1 MIFYKQM
8 SLSPLGEM
16 SLVANESGLV
26 GVWFLQQKYFE
37 HGLEEG
43 NLLFEKNDVL
53 KETELLLEHYFSGD
67 CPDFSSLPLA
77 SVGTS
82 FQQQVW
88 AYLQT
93 IPYGET
99 VTYGQIAKKLGNRSA
114 QAVGGAVGRNPFSII
129 VPCHRVLGSQ
139 GQLTGYAGGL
149 DKKWW
154 LLEHEGVELNEKAL
168 DK

>member
-1 MIFYKQM
+1 MTFYKQIYT
-8 SLSPLGEM
+8 SPLGEM
-16 SLVANESGLV
+16 SLVADETGLI
-26 GVWFLQQKYFE
+26 GAWFLKQKYFE
-37 HGLEEG
+37 RGLEKATMPVE
-43 NLLFEKNDVL
+43 NDIL
-53 KETELLLEHYFSGD
+53 KRTRLLLDDYFSGKY
-67 CPDFSSLPLA
+67 PDFSGLPLA
-77 SVGTS
+77 VVGTD
-82 FQQQVW
+82 FQQRVW

-149 DKKWW
+149 DKKRW
-154 LLEHEGVELNEKAL
+154 LLEHEGIELNEKDL

>member
-8 SLSPLGEM
+8 YPSPLGEM

-43 NLLFEKNDVL
+43 NLLLEKNDVL

-67 CPDFSSLPLA
+67 CPDFSSLLLA
-77 SVGTS
+77 SVGTN

-149 DKKWW
+149 NKKRW
-154 LLEHEGVELNEKAL
+154 LLEHEGVELNEKDL

>member
-1 MIFYKQM
+1 MTFYKQIYT
-8 SLSPLGEM
+8 SPLGEM
-16 SLVANESGLV
+16 SLVADETGLV
-26 GVWFLQQKYFE
+26 GVWFLKQKYFE
-37 HGLEEG
+37 RGLEE
-43 NLLFEKNDVL
+43 NLLLAENEVL
-53 KETELLLEHYFSGD
+53 KETKNLLDCYFSGD

-77 SVGTS
+77 SVGTN

-99 VTYGQIAKKLGNRSA
+99 VTYGQIAKKLGSRSA

-149 DKKWW
+149 DKKRW

>member
-8 SLSPLGEM
+8 YPSPLGEM

-43 NLLFEKNDVL
+43 NLLLEKNDVL

-67 CPDFSSLPLA
+67 CPDFSSLLLA
-77 SVGTS
+77 SVGTN

-149 DKKWW
+149 DKKRW
-154 LLEHEGVELNEKAL
+154 LLEHEGVELNEKDL

>member
-8 SLSPLGEM
+8 YPSPLGEM

-43 NLLFEKNDVL
+43 NLLLEKNDIL

-67 CPDFSSLPLA
+67 CPDFSSLLLA
-77 SVGTS
+77 SVGTN

-149 DKKWW
+149 DKKIW
-154 LLEHEGVELNEKAL
+154 LLEHEGVELSEKAL

>member
-8 SLSPLGEM
+8 YPSPLGEM

-43 NLLFEKNDVL
+43 NLLLEKNDVL

-67 CPDFSSLPLA
+67 CPDFSSLLLA
-77 SVGTS
+77 SVGTN

-149 DKKWW
+149 DKKIW
-154 LLEHEGVELNEKAL
+154 LLEHEGVELSEKAL
-168 DK
+168 NK

>member
-1 MIFYKQM
+1 MTFYKQIYT
-8 SLSPLGEM
+8 SPLGEM
-16 SLVANESGLV
+16 SLVAAETGLV

-43 NLLFEKNDVL
+43 NLLLEKNDVL

-67 CPDFSSLPLA
+67 CPDFSTLPLA
-77 SVGTS
+77 SVGTN

-88 AYLQT
+88 AHLQT
-93 IPYGET
+93 IPYGRT
-99 VTYGQIAKKLGNRSA
+99 VTYGQIAKELDIHSA

-149 DKKWW
+149 DKKIW
-154 LLEHEGVELNEKAL
+154 LLEHEGVELSEKAL
-168 DK
+168 NK

>member
-8 SLSPLGEM
+8 YPSPLGEM

-43 NLLFEKNDVL
+43 NLLLEKNDVL

-67 CPDFSSLPLA
+67 CPDFSSLLLA
-77 SVGTS
+77 SVGTN

-93 IPYGET
+93 IPYGEA

-149 DKKWW
+149 DKKIW
-154 LLEHEGVELNEKAL
+154 LLEHEGVELSEKAL
-168 DK
+168 NK

>member
-8 SLSPLGEM
+8 YPSPLGEM

-43 NLLFEKNDVL
+43 NLLLEKNDVL

-67 CPDFSSLPLA
+67 CPDFSSLLLA
-77 SVGTS
+77 SVGTN

-149 DKKWW
+149 DKKRW
-154 LLEHEGVELNEKAL
+154 LLEHEGIELNEKDL

>member
-8 SLSPLGEM
+8 YPSPLGEM

-26 GVWFLQQKYFE
+26 GVWFLQEKYFE

-43 NLLFEKNDVL
+43 NLLLEKNDVL

-67 CPDFSSLPLA
+67 CPDFSSLLLA
-77 SVGTS
+77 SVGTN

-149 DKKWW
+149 DKKRW
-154 LLEHEGVELNEKAL
+154 LLEHEGVELNEKDL

>member
-8 SLSPLGEM
+8 YPSPLGEM

-77 SVGTS
+77 TVGTS

>member
-8 SLSPLGEM
+8 YPSPLGEM

-43 NLLFEKNDVL
+43 NLLLEKNDVL

-67 CPDFSSLPLA
+67 CPDFSSLLLA
-77 SVGTS
+77 SVGTN

-149 DKKWW
+149 DKKRW
-154 LLEHEGVELNEKAL
+154 LL
-168 DK
+168 

>member
-8 SLSPLGEM
+8 YPSPLGEM

-43 NLLFEKNDVL
+43 NLLLEKNDIL

-67 CPDFSSLPLA
+67 CPDFSSLLLA
-77 SVGTS
+77 SVGTN

-139 GQLTGYAGGL
+139 GQLTGYAGEL
-149 DKKWW
+149 DKKRW
-154 LLEHEGVELNEKAL
+154 LLEHEGVELNEKDL

>member
-8 SLSPLGEM
+8 YPSPLGEM

-43 NLLFEKNDVL
+43 NLLLEKNDVL

-67 CPDFSSLPLA
+67 CPDFSSLLLA
-77 SVGTS
+77 SVGTN

-149 DKKWW
+149 DKKRW

>member
-8 SLSPLGEM
+8 YPSPLGEM

-43 NLLFEKNDVL
+43 NLLLEKNDVL
-53 KETELLLEHYFSGD
+53 KETELLLDDYFSGKY
-67 CPDFSSLPLA
+67 PDFSGLPLA
-77 SVGTS
+77 SVGTN

-149 DKKWW
+149 DKKRW
-154 LLEHEGVELNEKAL
+154 LLEHEGVELNEKDL

>member
-8 SLSPLGEM
+8 YPSPLGEM

-43 NLLFEKNDVL
+43 NLLLEKNDVL

-67 CPDFSSLPLA
+67 CPDFSSLLLA
-77 SVGTS
+77 SVGTN

-154 LLEHEGVELNEKAL
+154 LLEHEGIELNEKDL

>member
-8 SLSPLGEM
+8 YLSPLGEM

-37 HGLEEG
+37 RGLEKATMPVE
-43 NLLFEKNDVL
+43 NDIL
-53 KETELLLEHYFSGD
+53 KRTRLLLDCYFNGD
-67 CPDFSSLPLA
+67 CPDFSSLVLA
-77 SVGTS
+77 PVGTD

-93 IPYGET
+93 IPYGRT
-99 VTYGQIAKKLGNRSA
+99 VTYGQIAKELDIHSA

-149 DKKWW
+149 DKKRW
-154 LLEHEGVELNEKAL
+154 LLEHEGIELNEKDL